1 MNKLLI
7 PVLMLLPCGVFAQQ
21 GDILEIRGYAQVEYP
36 DSKSKQQVEGEAL
49 EMAEINALEGAFG
62 RAVVESNS
70 TYLKNL
76 NTGEKVETTTVF
88 NMMANTLVKG
98 EVIEVIEKK
107 FEEIPG
113 IRIIDGKKVVVRDV
127 KCTIRIKARE
137 LSESQPDFTAFPMGC
152 VHIKCRTTDFKN
164 NDPLYLYFKSPSS
177 GYLTIFLDDGYKC
190 QRLLPYSWMEENFG
204 DGVPVTADK
213 EYYLFSGD
221 RVHTYFGDEFK
232 ADEYSMVA
240 ESLHDQ
246 NRIFLVYSSTPIPKP
261 GLKQGVGIDDLSV
274 AEKSCGWKV
283 PKSIGS
289 EDFQRWLIYNR
300 IHNRNI
306 RVKMIDITIT
316 K

>member
-1 MNKLLI
+1 MKKLLI
-7 PVLMLLPCGVFAQQ
+7 PVLLISCGVFAQQ
-21 GDILEIRGYAQVEYP
+21 GDIVEITGSAQIEYP
-36 DSKSKQQVEGEAL
+36 DSKSKQQVEGEVL

-113 IRIIDGKKVVVRDV
+113 IRIIDGKKVTVRDL

-137 LSESQPDFTAFPMGC
+137 LSESQPDFEAFPMGC
-152 VHIKCRTTDFKN
+152 LNIKCRTTDFRN

-177 GYLTIFLDDGYKC
+177 GYLTIFLDDGNKC
-190 QRLLPYSWMEENFG
+190 QRLLPYSCMKENFG

-221 RVHTYFGDEFK
+221 KDHNYFGGEFK
-232 ADEYSMVA
+232 ADEYIMVA
-240 ESLHDQ
+240 DGMHDQ

-261 GLKQGVGIDDLSV
+261 GLKQGVGIDDLSEV
-274 AEKSCGWKV
+274 EKSCGWNV
-283 PKSIGS
+283 PKSTGS
-289 EDFQRWLIYNR
+289 EDFQRWLINNR
-300 IHNRNI
+300 MHNRNI

>member
-1 MNKLLI
+1 MI
-7 PVLMLLPCGVFAQQ
+7 LPCGIFAQQ
-21 GDILEIRGYAQVEYP
+21 GDILEIKGSAQVEYP

-113 IRIIDGKKVVVRDV
+113 IRIIDGKKVTVRDL
-127 KCTIRIKARE
+127 KCTIQIKARE
-137 LSESQPDFTAFPMGC
+137 LSESQPDFEAFAMGC
-152 VHIKCRTTDFKN
+152 LNIKCRTTVFRN

-190 QRLLPYSWMEENFG
+190 QRLLPYSCMKENYE

-213 EYYLFSGD
+213 EYNLFSED
-221 RVHTYFGDEFK
+221 RDHTYFGDECK
-232 ADEYSMVA
+232 ADEYSVVA
-240 ESLHDQ
+240 ESIHDQ

-261 GLKQGVGIDDLSV
+261 GLKQGVGIDDLSE
-274 AEKSCGWKV
+274 AEKSSGWKV

-289 EDFQRWLIYNR
+289 EDFQRWLINNR
-300 IHNRNI
+300 MHNKNI
-306 RVKMIDITIT
+306 RLKMIDITIT

>member
-1 MNKLLI
+1 MKKLLI
-7 PVLMLLPCGVFAQQ
+7 PVLMISCGVFAQQ
-21 GDILEIRGYAQVEYP
+21 GDIVEIKGYAQVEYP
-36 DSKSKQQVEGEAL
+36 DSKSKQQVEAEAL

-70 TYLKNL
+70 TWLKNL

-113 IRIIDGKKVVVRDV
+113 IRIIEGKKVTVLDL

-152 VHIKCRTTDFKN
+152 LNIKCRTTDFKN

-177 GYLTIFLDDGYKC
+177 GYLTIFIDDGHKC
-190 QRLLPYSWMEENFG
+190 QSLLPYTGMKENFE
-204 DGVPVTADK
+204 DGVPVIADK
-213 EYYLFSGD
+213 EYYLFSEEGK
-221 RVHTYFGDEFK
+221 HTYFGDEFK
-232 ADEYSMVA
+232 ADEYRMVA

-246 NRIFLVYSSTPIPKP
+246 NRIFLVFSSTPIPKP
-261 GLKQGVGIDDLSV
+261 GLNPGVGIEDLSV

-289 EDFQRWLIYNR
+289 EDFQRWLINNR
-300 IHNRNI
+300 MHNKNI